1 MNTYPLLALP
11 LVLTALI
18 VDGPLLRSWQ
28 LRRRRTWKVLGAMGL
43 LTLVF
48 DSLLTGIPIVTYQPD
63 KLLGLMLGSI
73 PLEDF
78 SYAFAAVLLTL
89 SIADAHARSHYIR
102 LPDLPAVLLDQ
113 HVFPLHCRLANCRHT
128 ARLAILARS
137 FFLPGAI

>member
-18 VDGPLLRSWQ
+18 VDGPLLRSRQ

-78 SYAFAAVLLTL
+78 SYAFAAFLLTL
-89 SIADAHARSHYIR
+89 SIADAHARSH
-102 LPDLPAVLLDQ
+102 
-113 HVFPLHCRLANCRHT
+113 
-128 ARLAILARS
+128 
-137 FFLPGAI
+137 